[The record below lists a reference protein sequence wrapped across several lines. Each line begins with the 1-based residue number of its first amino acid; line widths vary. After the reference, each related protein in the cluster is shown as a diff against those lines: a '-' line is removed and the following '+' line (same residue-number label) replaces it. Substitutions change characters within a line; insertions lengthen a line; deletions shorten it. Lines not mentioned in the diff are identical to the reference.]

1 MSLSPLTL
9 SLLISLS
16 ASLISFTI
24 SCLCAWLL
32 YEKQGL
38 WRNTFDIALCLPLVL
53 PPTATGLF
61 LLVALGRESAVGS
74 FFEKLGVQ
82 IVFTPLAA
90 VIAAVM
96 VSLPLMYR
104 GIAAAFMQVD
114 KNVINAARTLGFS
127 EFKILLKLLMP
138 LARHGIAAAAA
149 LGIARAIG
157 EFGASLMAAG
167 NIPGKTR
174 TMPLA
179 LYYAYASGETKTAFY
194 YAAVLTAVSFAL
206 LLIIQLFSQRGA
218 RGK

>member
-1 MSLSPLTL
+1 MSLSPLAL
-9 SLLISLS
+9 SLLISIS
-16 ASLISFTI
+16 AGLISFVI
-24 SCLCAWLL
+24 SCFCAWLL
-32 YEKQGL
+32 YEKRGML
-38 WRNTFDIALCLPLVL
+38 RNVFDIVLCLPLVL

-61 LLVALGRESAVGS
+61 LLVVLGRESAVGS
-74 FFEKLGVQ
+74 FFESLGIQ
-82 IVFTPLAA
+82 IVFTPAAA
-90 VIAAVM
+90 VLAAVM

-114 KNVINAARTLGFS
+114 KNVISSARTLGFS
-127 EFKILLKLLMP
+127 EGKILFKLLLP

-149 LGIARAIG
+149 LGTARAMG

-179 LYYAYASGETKTAFY
+179 LYYAYASGDTQTAFY

-206 LLIIQLFSQRGA
+206 LLLIQLFSQRGA
-218 RGK
+218 KSK